1 MQDILKH
8 CVKACI
14 CELKNPPFMNP
25 FLHRNRMHA
34 NRKTYTRKEIVELIL
49 KNKIYSFSWEFL
61 NEKAQEDN
69 EKGPNRCWF
78 PLKFAKLL

>member
-8 CVKACI
+8 CVKAYI

-34 NRKTYTRKEIVELIL
+34 NRKTYTRKEIVESIL
-49 KNKIYSFSWEFL
+49 KFTALPGNSLMKRHKKIIR
-61 NEKAQEDN
+61 KDQTDV
-69 EKGPNRCWF
+69 GF
-78 PLKFAKLL
+78 P